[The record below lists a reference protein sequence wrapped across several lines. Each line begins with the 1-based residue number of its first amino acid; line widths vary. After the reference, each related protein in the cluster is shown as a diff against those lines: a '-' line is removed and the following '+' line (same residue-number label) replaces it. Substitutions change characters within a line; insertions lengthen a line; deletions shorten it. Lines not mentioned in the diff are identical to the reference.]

1 MAWSA
6 IPFCFRG
13 FLRTFYKGW
22 RSSST
27 FLFYIHGF
35 RDCGPANN
43 IVVMK
48 KILLLIAAMLVAVA
62 AIHAQSPTVTLSHDG
77 TVKCFYGK
85 EAFVNAVAA
94 SANGDRVTLSSGL
107 FTGTTIDKS
116 ITVKGAGMLPDTIN
130 SVEPT
135 VISSEVTIAAPDVT
149 VEGLYMNSYLR
160 ICHYDNVKIVKST
173 VINNVTLNSTGGKHP
188 IRQYIVGS
196 RCIGTV
202 TAYIDSLDLYID
214 NTYIGGYLSNSSTS
228 HYKANHIEARNSI
241 LLVDTYTTASTFTN
255 CILKMKASGAKMTS
269 SNNVY
274 YCVGLTE
281 GMFSDVIGSGIAG
294 NTNSYS
300 DYATMFKTFTGTY
313 DENETFE
320 LTDAAKTTYL
330 GDDGTEVGLYG
341 GNMPYN
347 PKPHN
352 PIITNF
358 KVAEK
363 STPAGKLSVDI
374 EVKAAE

>member
-1 MAWSA
+1 M
-6 IPFCFRG
+6 I
-13 FLRTFYKGW
+13 
-22 RSSST
+22 
-27 FLFYIHGF
+27 
-35 RDCGPANN
+35 
-43 IVVMK
+43 
-48 KILLLIAAMLVAVA
+48 VAVA

-149 VEGLYMNSYLR
+149 VEGIYMNSYLR

-173 VINNVTLNSTGGKHP
+173 VINNVTLNSTGGTHP

-196 RCIGTV
+196 RCKGNV
-202 TAYIDSLDLYID
+202 TAYTDSLDLYID
-214 NTYIGGYLSNSSTS
+214 NTYIGGYLSNSSTNY
-228 HYKANHIEARNSI
+228 YKVNHIEARNSI
-241 LLVDTYTTASTFTN
+241 ISFTNNNGFVNSTFTN
-255 CILKMKASGAKMTS
+255 CILTMKASGAKMPS

-274 YCVGLTE
+274 YCVGLTND
-281 GMFSDVIGSGIAG
+281 MFSDVIGSGIAG

-330 GDDGTEVGLYG
+330 GDDGTQVGLYG

>member
-1 MAWSA
+1 
-6 IPFCFRG
+6 
-13 FLRTFYKGW
+13 
-22 RSSST
+22 
-27 FLFYIHGF
+27 
-35 RDCGPANN
+35 
-43 IVVMK
+43 MK
-48 KILLLIAAMLVAVA
+48 KFLLLIAAMLVAVA
-62 AIHAQSPTVTLSHDG
+62 AIHAQSPTATLSHDG

-94 SANGDRVTLSSGL
+94 SADGDRITLSSGL

-116 ITVKGAGMLPDTIN
+116 ITVKGAGMQPDTIN

-135 VISSEVTIAAPDVT
+135 VISSDVIIGVPNVT
-149 VEGLYMNSYLR
+149 VEALYMNSRLT
-160 ICHYDNVKIVKST
+160 INHVDNVKIVKST
-173 VINNVTLNSTGGKHP
+173 VISDVKHSSTGETLP
-188 IRQYIVGS
+188 IRHYIVGCRFKS
-196 RCIGTV
+196 TV
-202 TAYIDSLDLYID
+202 RADVDSLDLYID
-214 NTYIGGYLSNSSTS
+214 NSYIGGCLYNRTGGNSNP
-228 HYKANHIEARNSI
+228 KANHIEARNSI
-241 LLVDTYTTASTFTN
+241 ITVGGITPTLTNNSTFTN
-255 CILKMKASGAKMTS
+255 CILKMSSTDTKMPS

-274 YCVGLTE
+274 YCVGLTD
-281 GMFSDVIGSGIAG
+281 GMFSSVIGSGIAG

-330 GDDGTEVGLYG
+330 GDDGTQVGLYG

-358 KVAEK
+358 KVGEK

>member
-1 MAWSA
+1 
-6 IPFCFRG
+6 
-13 FLRTFYKGW
+13 
-22 RSSST
+22 
-27 FLFYIHGF
+27 
-35 RDCGPANN
+35 
-43 IVVMK
+43 MK

-62 AIHAQSPTVTLSHDG
+62 ATHAQSPTATLSHDG

-94 SANGDRVTLSSGL
+94 SADGDRITLSSGL

-116 ITVKGAGMLPDTIN
+116 ITVKGAGMQPDTIN
-130 SVEPT
+130 NVEPT
-135 VISSEVTIAAPDVT
+135 VISSDVKITAPDVT
-149 VEGLYMNSYLR
+149 VEGLYMNSTLKVY
-160 ICHYDNVKIVKST
+160 HFDNVKIVKST
-173 VINNVTLNSTGGKHP
+173 VIGSVYFYQTGGTQAIK
-188 IRQYIVGS
+188 QYVVGS
-196 RCIGTV
+196 RFKGSV
-202 TAYIDSLDLYID
+202 SAGQIDSLGLYIYGS
-214 NTYIGGYLSNSSTS
+214 YIGGPLSNNNASPTFG
-228 HYKANHIEARNSI
+228 YYIEARNSVI
-241 LLVDTYTTASTFTN
+241 NLGYPMCSTFTN
-255 CILKMKASGAKMTS
+255 CILKMDENNGEKIMNS

-274 YCVGLTE
+274 YCVGLTDD
-281 GMFSDVIGSGIAG
+281 MFSDLIGNGMVG

-313 DENETFE
+313 DESETFE
-320 LTDAAKTTYL
+320 LTDSAKTTYL
-330 GDDGTEVGLYG
+330 GDDGTQVGLYG

-363 STPAGKLSVDI
+363 STLAGKLSVDI